1 MVKPTFNKNKAGEII
16 SARIRVCDGYNLDGT
31 KRTRS
36 RTLKKPLGMSDAKFQ
51 KLAQEETLK
60 DEMRYRDGY
69 ELDKRKTFA
78 EYAAYVMDCKA
89 SSGVKRSTLERYASL
104 LRRINAGIGAMKLQ
118 DLRPQHLTQF
128 YKQLKRGEVRV
139 QPATATPAQDFK
151 ALLRAGKSRKPP
163 LLLVPEFHGRRFPA
177 SAKGMQ
183 PHWKMR

>member
-1 MVKPTFNKNKAGEII
+1 
-16 SARIRVCDGYNLDGT
+16 
-31 KRTRS
+31 
-36 RTLKKPLGMSDAKFQ
+36 MSDAKFQ